1 MQHDLV
7 FFDGYCNLCSSS
19 VQFILKRDS
28 KKRFKF
34 ASLQGNYA
42 KNVLGEELAA
52 VQADRGIVLKRAGKL
67 YTESDAALQIAKKMD
82 GAWPMLF
89 VFWCLPKGFRDFIYN
104 WIAKNRYKWFGQKE
118 VCWIPEGNISERF
131 L

>member
-1 MQHDLV
+1 MQHDVV

-19 VQFILKRDS
+19 VQFILQRDS

-42 KNVLGEELAA
+42 KSELGEELAA

-67 YTESDAALQIAKKMD
+67 YTQSDAALQIAKKMD

-89 VFWCLPKGFRDFIYN
+89 IFWYLPKGFRDFIYN

-118 VCWIPEGNISERF
+118 VCWIPEGNIKERF